1 MKLRNFPR
9 PVAPVIALI
18 CRLALGIIFFYA
30 GIEKIIVPRE
40 FAVAIYNYQL
50 LPDWAINLTAL
61 YLPWLE
67 VFLAAGLIAG
77 IYARG
82 ASLIS
87 ALLFLTFAVA
97 MTINLVRGLD
107 ISCGCFGAA
116 SGKINWLYLVRD
128 TSLMAMSVFILF
140 FDRGWRYFSG
150 SSG

>member
-1 MKLRNFPR
+1 MKLRNL
-9 PVAPVIALI
+9 APPYAPFIALI
-18 CRLALGIIFFYA
+18 CRLALGAIFLYA
-30 GIEKIIVPRE
+30 GIEKIIAPRE
-40 FAVAIYNYQL
+40 FALAIYNYQL
-50 LPDWAINLTAL
+50 LPDAAINPLAL

-77 IYARG
+77 IYVRG
-82 ASLIS
+82 ASLLS

-97 MTINLVRGLD
+97 LTINLGRGLD

-128 TSLMAMSVFILF
+128 TSLMAMSIFTLF
-140 FDRGWRYFSG
+140 FDRGWSYFSD